1 MATKH
6 RVFNAD
12 RFLDR
17 FQGHEDLLRKYV
29 AGFGP
34 KLKVDADGLTIDSLK
49 EFLVRGEGEAR
60 DEFTE
65 GLYRAFDLCTERGH
79 EDLIAASNDWHYD
92 PDPDGELPVEC
103 LSLKV
108 LAEDEEVFNLAYDR
122 YTFWR
127 AERFTVYRGK
137 SPQPIS
143 DAERS
148 KSLLQQKL
156 GELFKADKD
165 SDRVLVRAYSE
176 DSYTNFVVYHE
187 KRTKAELVFKGS
199 RARLRVS
206 PTVFRPAQQDFIS
219 YDQKTAQVEIEA
231 GFESE
236 ERTLRKAFA
245 ECCLGDQDF
254 FEGEDA
260 AERTKLSR
268 VAEADFAMPVDEGH
282 SAVIVEL
289 QFALKQKHAP
299 TFVVR
304 SKDTLETLDLNNLR
318 GALAGSTIKRVIFK
332 MTFPD
337 DHRGKRVELSGANTV
352 KFKRA
357 THASDVFRFLRRWR
371 ILLD

>member
-17 FQGHEDLLRKYV
+17 FQGHEDLLRRYV

-34 KLKVDADGLTIDSLK
+34 RLRVDASRLTIDSLK
-49 EFLVRGEGEAR
+49 EFLVHGEGEAK
-60 DEFTE
+60 DDFLE
-65 GLYRAFDLCTERGH
+65 GLYRAYDLCSERGH
-79 EDLIAASNDWHYD
+79 EDLIAASRDFHYE
-92 PDPDGELPVEC
+92 PDPDGALPVEC

-108 LAEDEEVFNLAYDR
+108 RTDDEEIFNLAYDR

-137 SPQPIS
+137 SPQPIA
-143 DAERS
+143 DVERS
-148 KSLLQQKL
+148 KSLLQEKL

-165 SDRVLVRAYSE
+165 SDRVLVRAYAE
-176 DSYTNFVVYHE
+176 GSYANFVVYHE
-187 KRTKAELVFKGS
+187 KRTKAELVFKGT
-199 RARLRVS
+199 RMRPRVS

-245 ECCLGDQDF
+245 QCCLGNEEF
-254 FEGEDA
+254 FEGEGA
-260 AERTKLSR
+260 AERINLSR
-268 VAEADFAMPVDEGH
+268 VGEADFGMPVDEGH
-282 SAVIVEL
+282 SAVIAEL
-289 QFALKQKHAP
+289 QFTLKQKGAP
-299 TFVVR
+299 TFIVR
-304 SKDTLETLDLNNLR
+304 SKDVLETLDLSGLR
-318 GALAGSTIKRVIFK
+318 RDLAGATIKRVIIK
-332 MTFPD
+332 IAFPD
-337 DHRGKRVELSGANTV
+337 DRRGKRVELSGSNRV
-352 KFKRA
+352 RFKRA
-357 THASDVFRFLRRWR
+357 THAEDVFRFLRRWR